1 VCYVT
6 LTRFL
11 HFNARHVMRYP
22 HRLLIAVPLVAAL
35 SACSS
40 LPFGGKSGDER
51 KAECDRI
58 AARAIQTSSLD
69 EAKTLSAQASE
80 CYAKAKS

>member
-1 VCYVT
+1 M
-6 LTRFL
+6 
-11 HFNARHVMRYP
+11 RHP
-22 HRLLIAVPLVAAL
+22 HRLLIGVPLLGAL
-35 SACSS
+35 VACSS

-58 AARAIQTSSLD
+58 AARAIQTKSLD

-80 CYAKAKS
+80 CYARAQGN

>member
-1 VCYVT
+1 M
-6 LTRFL
+6 
-11 HFNARHVMRYP
+11 RHRY
-22 HRLLIAVPLVAAL
+22 RLLTAVSLLAAL
-35 SACSS
+35 GACSS
-40 LPFGGKSGDER
+40 LPFGGRSGDER

-80 CYAKAKS
+80 CYARAQGG

>member
-1 VCYVT
+1 M
-6 LTRFL
+6 
-11 HFNARHVMRYP
+11 HFIHFTAGQVMRYP
-22 HRLLIAVPLVAAL
+22 HRVLMAVPLVAAL
-35 SACSS
+35 GACSS

>member
-1 VCYVT
+1 M
-6 LTRFL
+6 
-11 HFNARHVMRYP
+11 RHS
-22 HRLLIAVPLVAAL
+22 HRLLIGVPLLVTL
-35 SACSS
+35 GGCSS

-51 KAECDRI
+51 KAECDRV

-80 CYAKAKS
+80 CYAKAQAN

>member
-1 VCYVT
+1 M
-6 LTRFL
+6 
-11 HFNARHVMRYP
+11 RHS
-22 HRLLIAVPLVAAL
+22 HRLLIGVPLLVTL
-35 SACSS
+35 GACSS

-80 CYAKAKS
+80 CYAKAQGR

>member
-1 VCYVT
+1 
-6 LTRFL
+6 
-11 HFNARHVMRYP
+11 MRQS
-22 HRLLIAVPLVAAL
+22 HRLLIGVPLLATL
-35 SACSS
+35 GACSS

-58 AARAIQTSSLD
+58 AARAIQTSSID

-80 CYAKAKS
+80 CYAKAQGS

>member
-1 VCYVT
+1 
-6 LTRFL
+6 
-11 HFNARHVMRYP
+11 MRYP
-22 HRLLIAVPLVAAL
+22 CRLLIGLPLLAAL
-35 SACSS
+35 GACSS

-51 KAECDRI
+51 KAECDRV

-80 CYAKAKS
+80 CYAKARSN